1 VQHNVIHRNGWFSS
15 WCTGFSEL
23 PAFFSKFRVVQEFLS
38 VLGLQQ
44 RFLGWQGMQQ
54 NPELSV
60 VALGKAGEGFQE
72 FAAEAFGT
80 VAGQIRQCWGQ
91 G

>member
-1 VQHNVIHRNGWFSS
+1 
-15 WCTGFSEL
+15 
-23 PAFFSKFRVVQEFLS
+23 
-38 VLGLQQ
+38 LQQ